1 MRFFENNYQLPDG
14 GFRSYTPM
22 LSAIE
27 SGSCDLDVNIS
38 ENDEESSS
46 HPVIKALFFKIEN
59 I

>member
-1 MRFFENNYQLPDG
+1 
-14 GFRSYTPM
+14 M